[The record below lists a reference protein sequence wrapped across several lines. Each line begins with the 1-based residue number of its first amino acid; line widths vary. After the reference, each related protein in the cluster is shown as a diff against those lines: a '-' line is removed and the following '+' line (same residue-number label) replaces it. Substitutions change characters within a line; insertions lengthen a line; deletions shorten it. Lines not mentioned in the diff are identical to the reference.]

1 MAEQLRMFMTPREIV
16 SEYHPLAGD
25 FKVLRDPVTKKDTFE
40 QPADVWERKAQE
52 ADRVGLTESI
62 KERGVEIPV
71 SLDPKEKVVVGGHHR
86 IAAALKINPDQF
98 IPVMHHSFPN
108 AAIRE
113 EGSIIRRIHFDRYKK
128 GEEHLDHLD
137 IDSHKYDRYGEQK

>member
-16 SEYHPLAGD
+16 SEYAPLLGD
-25 FKVLRDPVTKKDTFE
+25 RLKVNQPFTKFE
-40 QPADVWERKAQE
+40 EPEATWERKAQE
-52 ADRVGLTESI
+52 ADKVGLTASI

-71 SLDPKEKVVVGGHHR
+71 SLDPSTDMVVGGHHR